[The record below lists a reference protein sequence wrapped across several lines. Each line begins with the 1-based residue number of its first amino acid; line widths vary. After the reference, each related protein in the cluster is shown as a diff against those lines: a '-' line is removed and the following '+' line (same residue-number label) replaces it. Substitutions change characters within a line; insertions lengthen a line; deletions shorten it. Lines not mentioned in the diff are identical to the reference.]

1 LNITIPFVF
10 FTIAIIQI
18 GIFINS
24 ISIIKIYPN
33 EKALKYWAG
42 SLILSSIG
50 IIAIAAGAMLAA
62 SLHRGTFF
70 STVSNTIHFVSI
82 ISLIFYTKNL
92 KEKTTAK
99 DNKIFTLLT
108 IFYFF
113 GFEVIRKNGDFIER
127 QTFTACMGAIAYFVL
142 LLEIKQQKLFNDSYY
157 LKVFAITSF
166 IEFILLIIRVI
177 VLLSNDYGFIDSLND
192 APLFPVLLLWILLMV
207 NVWSYISINGYW
219 TERISNLN
227 TTNLIENTKIKLLL
241 NEKYKLIN
249 SLMTANKTAISGAL
263 SASIAHEINQPLG
276 AMKINSQ
283 HLNLLLKSKKEK
295 ILVKK
300 IIKDND
306 RAAKIITT
314 LKGIFLNNNPTYR
327 SERFDIFIASLE
339 PFFKELIREKNIRIK
354 FLLNSG
360 VSVNMNPDEIRQVL
374 SNLIQNSIDAL
385 SLTSKKNKTIEI
397 KTSVKN
403 SKLICSVSDNGPG
416 ISKKMQSKL
425 FALYESSKISNSG
438 IGLWLSNYIVTKHK
452 GSLILNKA
460 RANGAEFIIELPVT
474 NNVC

>member
-1 LNITIPFVF
+1 MNITIPFIF

-50 IIAIAAGAMLAA
+50 ITAIAVGAMLAA

-70 STVSNTIHFVSI
+70 STISNTIHFISI
-82 ISLIFYTKNL
+82 IFLIFYAKNL
-92 KEKTTAK
+92 KKEITAK
-99 DNKIFTLLT
+99 DKKVFTLLT

-113 GFEVIRKNGDFIER
+113 GFEIIRKNGDFIDR
-127 QTFTACMGAIAYFVL
+127 QTFTACMGVLAYFLL
-142 LLEIKQQKLFNDSYY
+142 LLEIRQQKLFNDSYY
-157 LKVFAITSF
+157 LKVFAITSI
-166 IEFILLIIRVI
+166 IEFILIIIRVI
-177 VLLSNDYGFIDSLND
+177 VLLPNDYGFIDSLND
-192 APLFPVLLLWILLMV
+192 VPLIPTLLLWILLMV

-249 SLMTANKTAISGAL
+249 SLVTANKTAISSAL

-276 AMKINSQ
+276 AMKTNSQ
-283 HLNLLLKSKKEK
+283 HLNLLIKGKKEK
-295 ILVKK
+295 ILIRN

-314 LKGIFLNNNPTYR
+314 LKSMFSNNKSIYR
-327 SERFDIFIASLE
+327 SEIFDTFVQSLE
-339 PFFKELIREKNIRIK
+339 PIFKESIKEKNIRIK
-354 FLLNSG
+354 FLLNS
-360 VSVNMNPDEIRQVL
+360 SAKVNMNIDELRQVF

-385 SLTSKKNKTIEI
+385 SLTSKKNKVIKI
-397 KTSVKN
+397 KTFTKN
-403 SKLICSVSDNGPG
+403 NKLFCSVTDNGPG
-416 ISKKMQSKL
+416 ISRKMQGKI
-425 FALYESSKISNSG
+425 FKLYESSKISNSG
-438 IGLWLSNYIVTKHK
+438 IGLWLSKYIITRHK
-452 GSLILNKA
+452 GSLSVNKA
-460 RANGAEFIIELPVT
+460 YLSGAEFVIELPIS
-474 NNVC
+474 NNV